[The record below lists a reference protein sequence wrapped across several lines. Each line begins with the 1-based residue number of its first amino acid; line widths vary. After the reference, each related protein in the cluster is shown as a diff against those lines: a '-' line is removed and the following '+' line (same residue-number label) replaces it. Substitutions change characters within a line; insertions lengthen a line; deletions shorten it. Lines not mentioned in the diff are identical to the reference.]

1 MEKKSSKKL
10 VVKGVVVALTAILM
24 FIPMLLVWSKID
36 ERESLSLKVSREI
49 GNSWGGHQLI
59 STPYIKI
66 PDDEPKEYYEP
77 DESVKHVSDEVDIK
91 GDVSVEVLHRSIYD
105 VPVYR
110 AGLDMTGTILL
121 DKATVSLARERGECE
136 IFFGITD
143 IKGIEENAVFVLD
156 GKEYEMQPE
165 DGGLAVALNPYEL
178 KTGASM
184 EYSLDVKFKGYGSLD
199 FVNNA
204 ETFNLSL
211 SSDYP
216 NPGFTGSYLPS
227 ERTVTDS
234 GFTANWSLYSQSGY
248 GSYRFGV
255 DFVVPVSQYSQSMRA
270 LKYSFLIILLIFSSI
285 FFVEAVSGRPVNI
298 VQYIVTGFSLCLF
311 YLLLLAF
318 TEYMAFWIA
327 YLIASVLTVG
337 SLGAYFVSVLKS
349 RIGYWFAAAVAVFYT
364 FIYVLLQLETSALI
378 IGTLVLFLILLMIMY
393 FTKNLNNKFNF

>member
-24 FIPMLLVWSKID
+24 FIPVLLVWSKID

-156 GKEYEMQPE
+156 G
-165 DGGLAVALNPYEL
+165 
-178 KTGASM
+178 
-184 EYSLDVKFKGYGSLD
+184 
-199 FVNNA
+199 
-204 ETFNLSL
+204 
-211 SSDYP
+211 
-216 NPGFTGSYLPS
+216 
-227 ERTVTDS
+227 
-234 GFTANWSLYSQSGY
+234 
-248 GSYRFGV
+248 
-255 DFVVPVSQYSQSMRA
+255 
-270 LKYSFLIILLIFSSI
+270 
-285 FFVEAVSGRPVNI
+285 
-298 VQYIVTGFSLCLF
+298 
-311 YLLLLAF
+311 
-318 TEYMAFWIA
+318 
-327 YLIASVLTVG
+327 
-337 SLGAYFVSVLKS
+337 
-349 RIGYWFAAAVAVFYT
+349 
-364 FIYVLLQLETSALI
+364 
-378 IGTLVLFLILLMIMY
+378 TLVS
-393 FTKNLNNKFNF
+393 TKKS